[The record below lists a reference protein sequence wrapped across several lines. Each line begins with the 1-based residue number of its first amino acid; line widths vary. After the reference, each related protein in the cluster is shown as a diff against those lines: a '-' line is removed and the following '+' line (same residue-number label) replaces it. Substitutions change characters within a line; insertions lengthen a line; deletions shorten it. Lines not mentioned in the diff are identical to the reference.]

1 MCGGR
6 WRLSGQEGQQDL
18 GAQGKG
24 GYRGSHNVEGG
35 QRNKWRT
42 RQVLQYMLHRA
53 LKNRSYKSADILYF
67 SYSHRNPIKG
77 SKTRD

>member
-1 MCGGR
+1 MNGGR

-35 QRNKWRT
+35 KRNKWRT

-53 LKNRSYKSADILYF
+53 LKNSSENKAADIVCF
-67 SYSHRNPIKG
+67 SYSQQIQ
-77 SKTRD
+77 